1 MLPFYKLGTWLRV
14 DLTYRHAAAHG
25 NRLTLC
31 GRADFTEQQGET
43 WWGWLQ
49 TASSIYLS
57 GPEKIALISVCFYVR
72 KSEKYL
78 EWLTNISE
86 VTHLASRREVFPT
99 HVFGSRLCALYILL
113 YRLMQ
118 KVNFLIG
125 GGQFFQ
131 ELLRYF

>member
-14 DLTYRHAAAHG
+14 HHAAAHA
-25 NRLTLC
+25 NRLMLC
-31 GRADFTEQQGET
+31 QRADLTEQQGET

-78 EWLTNISE
+78 EWLTNVSE
-86 VTHLASRREVFPT
+86 VIHLTSMQEVFPT
-99 HVFGSRLCALYILL
+99 QAFGSRLCALYIVL
-113 YRLMQ
+113 YHLMQ

-125 GGQFFQ
+125 GGQFLGGTSKVF
-131 ELLRYF
+131 LI